1 MNKQPSRVGLYL
13 GLIIMLVA
21 AYLFLNDQVNN
32 QSSFTLTQFEEAL
45 EENQISQVEIH
56 PQQGSA
62 HRADQRDPDL
72 RRTGGFLCNR
82 CGRSAGSAGR
92 NGCVYDSV

>member
-45 EENQISQVEIH
+45 E
-56 PQQGSA
+56 
-62 HRADQRDPDL
+62 
-72 RRTGGFLCNR
+72 
-82 CGRSAGSAGR
+82 
-92 NGCVYDSV
+92 